1 MIKNIFDQI
10 VYIKLFEKC
19 ILFVGL
25 ANINSIK
32 PLIFYKNVKTN
43 PKFMCI
49 IVGYYEAIIQDKDIG
64 IYIVTITTLKP

>member
-32 PLIFYKNVKTN
+32 PVNIL
-43 PKFMCI
+43 
-49 IVGYYEAIIQDKDIG
+49 
-64 IYIVTITTLKP
+64 